1 MKRSILLLCAT
12 AAIAYSRPGETSG
25 QIEKRF
31 GRPLGH
37 FQLMGFDEPNER
49 PESAPPLTSSLRETS
64 RTYRFNA
71 VQITVFYFDNKS
83 QREEYQKLVD
93 GKVERARIVSQMT
106 DSQRELYFKNY
117 IEPVSPLQKDLMTSK
132 LSDEEGAIILKAASN
147 NAPWQKQD
155 DGSLKSNGLKAWS
168 EGDRLIV
175 ETDAFEKFR
184 PSQPSNKVTPATPI
198 PGQGK
203 GF

>member
-1 MKRSILLLCAT
+1 
-12 AAIAYSRPGETSG
+12 
-25 QIEKRF
+25 
-31 GRPLGH
+31 
-37 FQLMGFDEPNER
+37 MGFDEPNER
-49 PESAPPLTSSLRETS
+49 PESAPPLTSSLREIS

-71 VQITVFYFDNKS
+71 VQIIVFYFDNKS

-117 IEPVSPLQKDLMTSK
+117 IEPVSPLQKDLMTTK
-132 LSDEEGAIILKAASN
+132 LSDEEGVIILKAASN

-184 PSQPSNKVTPATPI
+184 LSQPPNKVTPATPI